1 KGAVP
6 DANSM
11 PRQVTLS
18 RRTVSEIKVNPGQRG
33 AATKTVNVEVRQKRT
48 YVKRSAVEVD
58 AQADSER
65 AEALRKLEESR
76 SQREAEQM
84 VLLETDRKRKEEEA
98 RQREAEEARK
108 LAEEE
113 KRRSEEEARR
123 KALEEAAAN
132 APAPVEAGIPAAV
145 PVEPPTRDA
154 ERPKRS

>member
-1 KGAVP
+1 GKPVDTLLAQLGEAGMQFSDPDQVISSTEKVKLLGFLRRTHGKKGAVP
-6 DANSM
+6 DANSV
-11 PRQVTLS
+11 PSQVTLS
-18 RRTVSEIKVNPGQRG
+18 RRTVSEIKVNTGQRG

-113 KRRSEEEARR
+113 KRR
-123 KALEEAAAN
+123 
-132 APAPVEAGIPAAV
+132 
-145 PVEPPTRDA
+145 
-154 ERPKRS
+154 